1 LWDDQGELS
10 KGKVL
15 ESRRNQCILNIYF
28 SPELGMQA
36 ETQKITQ
43 KIKTNE
49 QYFKKKMKTGP
60 SGSGGYVHL
69 DVMKLI

>member
-10 KGKVL
+10 QCKIL
-15 ESRRNQCILNIYF
+15 QSSRDQCILNIDF

-36 ETQKITQ
+36 ETQKTTQ

-49 QYFKKKMKTGP
+49 QYFKKRKENGTKRIGR
-60 SGSGGYVHL
+60 
-69 DVMKLI
+69 IR

>member
-15 ESRRNQCILNIYF
+15 QSSRGQCILNIDF

-36 ETQKITQ
+36 ETQKKTQ
-43 KIKTNE
+43 KIKINE
-49 QYFKKKMKTGP
+49 QYFKKKNENGTNADRAVKACA
-60 SGSGGYVHL
+60 V
-69 DVMKLI
+69 

>member
-15 ESRRNQCILNIYF
+15 QSSRDQCILNIDF

-36 ETQKITQ
+36 ETQKNNAKNKNKRTILT
-43 KIKTNE
+43 KFIKH
-49 QYFKKKMKTGP
+49 YASKTLQLSDFEP
-60 SGSGGYVHL
+60 
-69 DVMKLI
+69 